1 MAVFKTKLN
10 EMFGQKA
17 QRSHYCN
24 FESEVKIARHFRMS
38 KSQNGVP
45 LDVIMA
51 KLLAEGYIPNPDKPA
66 GEKK

>member
-1 MAVFKTKLN
+1 
-10 EMFGQKA
+10 MFGQKA

-38 KSQNGVP
+38 KSSNGVP

-51 KLLAEGYIPNPDKPA
+51 KLLVEGCLLNLDKPA